1 MVANRT
7 VDVDMSA
14 MSSKTVLEKGGGLH
28 TPNELSTAVLNVVG
42 KLVASDGTETVFEQ
56 QQGVKH
62 TLGRRP
68 YNLSAVFLKWC
79 MVLLPL
85 LDYLI
90 R

>member
-1 MVANRT
+1 
-7 VDVDMSA
+7 MSA

-68 YNLSAVFLKWC
+68 
-79 MVLLPL
+79 
-85 LDYLI
+85 
-90 R
+90 